1 MFCMSTILLHLIP
14 ASLYAGLGVVFWR
27 SCILARAPLAKGRQ
41 CMAPRERVFL
51 LIALV
56 AHGVALHSAIFP
68 GEEMRFGFG
77 VAMSLMVWLAICF
90 YWVETLYT
98 RLDGLHAV
106 VMPAGVVASTIP
118 MFFPGEHVLAN
129 AASPAFRAHF
139 VIAMLAYSLF
149 TLAALHAML
158 MSVAGRQLHN
168 ARFSRLLTSLPPLMT
183 MEALLFRLIA
193 IAFSLLTLTLATGVM
208 FSESLF
214 GQAFRVDHKTVFA
227 AISWLLFGALL
238 LGRNLWGW
246 RGRIALRWTLAGFVA
261 LMLAYVGSR
270 FVIEVV
276 LQRIG

>member
-1 MFCMSTILLHLIP
+1 MST
-14 ASLYAGLGVVFWR
+14 
-27 SCILARAPLAKGRQ
+27 
-41 CMAPRERVFL
+41 RERLFL
-51 LIALV
+51 LVALL
-56 AHGVALHSAIFP
+56 AHGAALHTVIFP
-68 GEEMRFGFG
+68 GAQMRFGFG
-77 VAMSLMVWLAICF
+77 VAVSLMVWLAICF

-106 VMPAGVVASTIP
+106 VMPAGMLASVIP
-118 MFFPGEHVLAN
+118 MLFPGEHVLAN

-158 MSVAGRQLHN
+158 MSIASRQLHN
-168 ARFSRLLTSLPPLMT
+168 ARFSRLLAGLPPLLT

-193 IAFSLLTLTLATGVM
+193 IAFVLLTLTLASGVM

-227 AISWLLFGALL
+227 FISWLLFGGLL
-238 LGRNLWGW
+238 LGRRLRGW

-276 LQRIG
+276 LQRAG

>member
-106 VMPAGVVASTIP
+106 VMPAGVLASAVP

-149 TLAALHAML
+149 TLAALHALL

-168 ARFSRLLTSLPPLMT
+168 ARFSRLLTNLPPLMT